1 MKKIRLTVL
10 FMLFCLL
17 SFSQSIDIVSFNSS
31 NEYCPGGG
39 VSLHINPTGIFTLE
53 NAGNLQ
59 DSANN
64 SFILEIS
71 GPGGDWS
78 NPTILNTVYD
88 FYTPLINGTLPADL
102 ASGDYLLRVR
112 STQPAITSASTSSFT
127 VGDCD
132 ASEISEIPSVST
144 NMNSNSNFT
153 QCLNEDANI
162 INPYIGSMNQNYNS
176 LSGSMPSSYQ
186 FFTVNPTDSNNTISV
201 RLIDIENGT
210 STAVSAISGN
220 IYQIPADLPVGTY
233 NFEVTE
239 TDSSGM

>member
-1 MKKIRLTVL
+1 MKRIRLTIL
-10 FMLFCLL
+10 FMFFYVL

-39 VSLHINPTGIFTLE
+39 VSLHINPTGVFALE

-88 FYTPLINGTLPADL
+88 FYTPLINGSLPADL

-127 VGDCD
+127 VGDCNT
-132 ASEISEIPSVST
+132 SEISEIPSVTT

-162 INPYIGSMNQNYNS
+162 INPYIGYMNQNYNS
-176 LSGSMPSSYQ
+176 LSGSMSSIQ
-186 FFTVNPTDSNNTISV
+186 N
-201 RLIDIENGT
+201 
-210 STAVSAISGN
+210 
-220 IYQIPADLPVGTY
+220 
-233 NFEVTE
+233 
-239 TDSSGM
+239 